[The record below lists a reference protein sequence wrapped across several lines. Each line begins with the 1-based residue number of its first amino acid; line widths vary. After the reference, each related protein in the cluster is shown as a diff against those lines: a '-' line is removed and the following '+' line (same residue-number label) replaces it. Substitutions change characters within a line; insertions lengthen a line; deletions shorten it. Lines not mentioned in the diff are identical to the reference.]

1 MKTISTFQYD
11 HWAPKPVEELVV
23 GDLISHGGTVATV
36 TAPPYEEAGVT
47 RIPGKPYDPGP
58 IKLMLGEFADGK
70 EHIVMAMDLV
80 GSGLAE
86 FDDGT
91 ALITDLEEGHG
102 LIYSPRLPIAELEAF
117 CAEHIERYQA
127 FYDANADAID
137 RCQLIPMQPWWQE
150 SPAQEG
156 GIISLSGP
164 E

>member
-80 GSGLAE
+80 GCGSADDPSPGDVLELKVGRADPVRGELQLQLA
-86 FDDGT
+86 
-91 ALITDLEEGHG
+91 
-102 LIYSPRLPIAELEAF
+102 
-117 CAEHIERYQA
+117 
-127 FYDANADAID
+127 
-137 RCQLIPMQPWWQE
+137 
-150 SPAQEG
+150 
-156 GIISLSGP
+156 
-164 E
+164 

>member
-1 MKTISTFQYD
+1 MKVINTFHHN
-11 HWAPKPVEELVV
+11 HWAPKPVDELVV

-36 TAPPYEEAGVT
+36 TASPYEEAGMT

-58 IKLMLGEFADGK
+58 IKLMLGEFANDK

-80 GSGLAE
+80 GSALAE

-91 ALITDLEEGHG
+91 ALITDLENGQSF
-102 LIYSPRLPIAELEAF
+102 IYSPRLPMAELEAF

-127 FYDANADAID
+127 FFDANVDAMD
-137 RCQLIPMQPWWQE
+137 RCQPIPMQPWWQE
-150 SPAQEG
+150 SPGQEG
-156 GIISLSGP
+156 GNVSLSGP